1 MARIAEAIAEKEGL
15 GSLTTGES
23 LGQVASQTQE
33 SLLVTNEAAHLPV
46 LRPLIGMDKQEIVE
60 IAQRIGTFETS
71 ILPYEDCCT
80 IFVPKHPDTK
90 PKLAAVKKSEEAL
103 AETAPE
109 MIRKAVEDSEII
121 RV

>member
-1 MARIAEAIAEKEGL
+1 MAILR
-15 GSLTTGES
+15 S
-23 LGQVASQTQE
+23 LGA
-33 SLLVTNEAAHLPV
+33 LLAH
-46 LRPLIGMDKQEIVE
+46 R
-60 IAQRIGTFETS
+60 QRIETCKTS
-71 ILPYEDCCT
+71 ILPYRDCT